1 MASFLARRLG
11 AMLLTMLCLTFVVF
25 YLVNLEPNLR
35 KLAISQTEMHATD
48 QELESWLTKNG
59 YRRPFFERYAA
70 WLGVWPK
77 QPNVD
82 PSTGVATPRFSFCDE
97 PKTPTFSGVLQ
108 GDLGCSTKFKTK
120 VVNKLGP
127 AVKATAILMFW
138 VLVVMIPTA
147 LAIGVIAGM
156 REGSRA
162 DRALSVL
169 SIATTSTPE
178 YVSGVVLTVIFATW
192 LGWLNGSAASAT
204 EGHLTFYNFALPV
217 ATVAILGMGYVARMT
232 RASMIEVMNAQYI
245 RTARLKG
252 LGFPAI
258 VLKHAL
264 RNALIAPFTVIMLLF
279 PWLLTGVVIVEV
291 MFRYQGF
298 GQALV
303 DAAGNN
309 DIDLLLGCSLVSVIL
324 VLLTQLISDIGYAYL
339 NPRIRVH

>member
-11 AMLLTMLCLTFVVF
+11 AMLLTMLCLTLVVF
-25 YLVNLEPNLR
+25 YLINLEPNLK
-35 KLAISQTEMHATD
+35 KLAISQTEMHASD
-48 QELESWLTKNG
+48 QELESWLVKNG
-59 YRRPFFERYAA
+59 YRRPFFVRYPA
-70 WLGVWPK
+70 WLGIWPK
-77 QPNVD
+77 QPAID
-82 PSTGVATPRFSFCDE
+82 PRTGVATPRFSFCDE
-97 PKTPTFSGVLQ
+97 PKTPKFSGVLQ
-108 GDLGCSTKFKTK
+108 GDLGCSTKFKVK
-120 VVNKLGP
+120 VVDKLVP
-127 AVKATAILMFW
+127 ALEATAILMFW
-138 VLVVMIPTA
+138 VLAVMIPAA

-156 REGSRA
+156 REGSRT

-178 YVSGVVLTVIFATW
+178 YVSGVVVTIIFATW

-204 EGHLTFYNFALPV
+204 EGHVTFYNFALPV
-217 ATVAILGMGYVARMT
+217 ATVAIYGAGYVARMT

-279 PWLLTGVVIVEV
+279 PYLLTGVVIVEV

-309 DIDLLLGCSLVSVIL
+309 DIDLLLGCSLVSVVL

>member
-11 AMLLTMLCLTFVVF
+11 AMLLTMLCLTLVVF

-48 QELESWLTKNG
+48 QELESWLGKNG
-59 YRRPFFERYAA
+59 YRRPFLVRYAA
-70 WLGVWPK
+70 WLGIWPK
-77 QPNVD
+77 QPNVG
-82 PSTGVATPRFSFCDE
+82 PATGVATPRFSFCDE
-97 PKTPTFSGVLQ
+97 PKTPMFSGVLQ
-108 GDLGCSTKFKTK
+108 GDLGCSTKFKVK
-120 VVNKLGP
+120 VADKLGP
-127 AVKATAILMFW
+127 ALEATAILMFW
-138 VLVVMIPTA
+138 VLAVMVPVA
-147 LAIGVIAGM
+147 LAVGVISGM
-156 REGSRA
+156 REGSRT
-162 DRALSVL
+162 DRTLSVI

-178 YVSGVVLTVIFATW
+178 YVSGVVLTIIFAAW

-204 EGHLTFYNFALPV
+204 EGHVTFYNFALPV
-217 ATVAILGMGYVARMT
+217 ATVAIYGMGYVARMT

-252 LGFPAI
+252 LGFSAI

-309 DIDLLLGCSLVSVIL
+309 DIDLLLACSIVSVTL
-324 VLLTQLISDIGYAYL
+324 VLMTQLISDIGYAWL

>member
-11 AMLLTMLCLTFVVF
+11 AMLLTMLCLTLVIF
-25 YLVNLEPNLR
+25 YLVNLEPNLK
-35 KLAISQTEMHATD
+35 KLAISQTEMHASD
-48 QELESWLTKNG
+48 QELESWLVKNG
-59 YRRPFFERYAA
+59 YRRPFFVRYAA
-70 WLGVWPK
+70 WLGIWPK
-77 QPNVD
+77 QPAID
-82 PSTGVATPRFSFCDE
+82 PRTGVATPRFSFCDE
-97 PKTPTFSGVLQ
+97 PKTPRFSGVLQ
-108 GDLGCSTKFKTK
+108 GDLGCSTKFKVK
-120 VVNKLGP
+120 VVDKLVP
-127 AVKATAILMFW
+127 ALKATAILMFW
-138 VLVVMIPTA
+138 VLAVMIPAA

-156 REGSRA
+156 REGSRT

-178 YVSGVVLTVIFATW
+178 YVSGVVLTIIFATW

-204 EGHLTFYNFALPV
+204 EGHVTFYNFALPV
-217 ATVAILGMGYVARMT
+217 ATVAIYGAGYVARMT

-279 PWLLTGVVIVEV
+279 PYLLTGVVIVEV

-309 DIDLLLGCSLVSVIL
+309 DIDLLLGCSLVSVVL